1 MQNQTMSALSVKM
14 PPLLLDNEKLRQCM
28 RERENWQPADYRP
41 AVIPQLLKP
50 AAAAVLATLKPSSG
64 DGIWPQQAWP
74 DLLRQ
79 LHWELCSST
88 NLRPLAKIMN
98 KAALLP
104 DPSVSCGGMWTTDA
118 ATPASPAQHPVTQ
131 LFAVLR
137 MDMVLSGSVVATVAG
152 LPVAILSAG
161 DVLLTDADV
170 SIRIAAENSA
180 ACLWTTFFYSPDPC
194 CCRQPVAGGA
204 A

>member
-1 MQNQTMSALSVKM
+1 MQNQTMSALSVKT
-14 PPLLLDNEKLRQCM
+14 PPLLLDNERLRQCM

-41 AVIPQLLKP
+41 AVIDHLLKP
-50 AAAAVLATLKPSSG
+50 AAAAALAALQPASG
-64 DGIWPQQAWP
+64 DGVWPQQAWP

-104 DPSVSCGGMWTTDA
+104 DPFVACGGMWATDA
-118 ATPASPAQHPVTQ
+118 AMPVSPPQHPVTQ

-137 MDMVLSGSVVATVAG
+137 MDVVLSGHVVATVAG
-152 LPVAILSAG
+152 IPAANLSAG
-161 DVLLTDADV
+161 DVILTDADAA
-170 SIRIAAENSA
+170 IAMTADVPA
-180 ACLWTTFFYSPDPC
+180 AILWTAFFYSPDPC
-194 CCRQPVAGGA
+194 CCRQRMENS
-204 A
+204 